1 MPRSMWK
8 GAISFGLVTI
18 PIRLYTATSEKDVRF
33 HLLHEK
39 CHSRI
44 KQQRYCPT
52 DDEVVP
58 WNDVVRGYEV
68 APDEF
73 VVMEEEDFDKV
84 PIATTHTVDISDF
97 VEAAE
102 IDPIYYDSTYY
113 VEPEEIATK
122 PYALLREALQKTG
135 RVAIAKVALRQK
147 EQLATLRVGEEGVI
161 VMETMY
167 YPDEIR
173 SAEELAI
180 PTASTKISDRELDM
194 ATSLVDMLSGP
205 FEPEKYKD
213 EYREALMEVIE
224 AKAQGKQIKKPAP
237 APGKVTD
244 LMSALRASIDAAKSN
259 KDGQKAAAA
268 TDEEPAAKKAAPRKG
283 ERARKAG

>member
-39 CHSRI
+39 CHTRI
-44 KQQRYCPT
+44 KQQRYCAY

-58 WNDVVRGYEV
+58 WNDVVRGYELT
-68 APDEF
+68 ADEF
-73 VVMEEEDFDKV
+73 VVMDDADFEKV
-84 PIATTHTVDISDF
+84 PVATTHTIDISDF
-97 VEAAE
+97 VQAE
-102 IDPIYYDSTYY
+102 DIDPIYYDSTYY
-113 VEPEEIATK
+113 VEPEEIAGK
-122 PYALLREALQKTG
+122 PYALLREALQKTK

-147 EQLATLRVGEEGVI
+147 EQLATLRVNDDGVI
-161 VMETMY
+161 VMETMF

-173 SAEELAI
+173 ETEELEI
-180 PTASTKISDRELDM
+180 PTARTKISDRELDM

-205 FEPEKYKD
+205 FEPEKYRD
-213 EYREALMEVIE
+213 EYRDALLEVIE
-224 AKAQGKQIKKPAP
+224 AKAEGKQIKKPAP

-244 LMSALRASIDAAKSN
+244 LMSALRQSIEAAKSG
-259 KDGQKAAAA
+259 KDGAKAE
-268 TDEEPAAKKAAPRKG
+268 EEPAAEKKAAPRKK